1 MLFLLASAK
10 KLEFER
16 PLPTAVCSQPAHLKE
31 ARALV
36 AQLKRLSL
44 PQMAQLMG
52 LSEDLAALTVG
63 RYAAWKP
70 PFTPANAR
78 PAALTYH
85 GDAFTSLDAWSLS
98 EADLEYAQKHLR
110 ILSGLYGL
118 LRPLDLIQPYRL
130 EMGTRLATAGGGD
143 LAAFWNRTLTR
154 ALGAALAQE
163 GGPLVNL
170 ASGEFFKA
178 LDARSLPGRLVTPVF
193 EDLQRGGYRVVSLY
207 AKRARGL
214 MVRFAVR
221 ERLQDPEQLKA
232 FREDGYAFDPQASGP
247 DRWVFRR

>member
-1 MLFLLASAK
+1 MQTGQNIERAPDHEPSPLAGRRTWVKLPPSARPSGAASGVLDVRRRRLGRR
-10 KLEFER
+10 KL
-16 PLPTAVCSQPAHLKE
+16 
-31 ARALV
+31 
-36 AQLKRLSL
+36 
-44 PQMAQLMG
+44 
-52 LSEDLAALTVG
+52 G
-63 RYAAWKP
+63 RYALKTMQRAGRLVGLAKG
-70 PFTPANAR
+70 ACAV
-78 PAALTYH
+78 ALT
-85 GDAFTSLDAWSLS
+85 
-98 EADLEYAQKHLR
+98 
-110 ILSGLYGL
+110 
-118 LRPLDLIQPYRL
+118 
-130 EMGTRLATAGGGD
+130 
-143 LAAFWNRTLTR
+143 AASV
-154 ALGAALAQE
+154 ALAQE

-193 EDLQRGGYRVVSLY
+193 EDLQRGGYRVVSHY